1 MSEPV
6 WRVGSGIGR
15 LLCALAI
22 SAVLVLGASTGCK
35 RGPAVLPA
43 EGQTI
48 IDRTLV
54 EYPAGTELK
63 PFITGLTAPSAM
75 TFDNDGSLIIAE
87 SGIDGRNPRIYGF
100 RQDGTYFD
108 IYPFGRRLPNIFG
121 IGGGGFRIYG
131 PIGGM
136 TFTNGKL
143 YVTHRDVNN
152 RGVVTALGYDGSHQ
166 TIVADLPA
174 QGDHSVTDIVLHPRD
189 GRLYFGMGTATN
201 SGVVGLDNMR
211 WLRRNR
217 TVADQPWGGVY
228 LLGRRFD
235 TPNPFS
241 GLFGGADLAV
251 TAPFQPFGKSIE
263 TFVPAA
269 PNGKPNGAIYS
280 VDPNGGGLRIE
291 AFGIRY
297 PFGLGFAENTALY
310 ATNQGMKLRG
320 TRPVKDDPDVMIQI
334 LQGQWYGW
342 PDYSANLRPIREPQ
356 FQPPVEMIVKSGYR
370 DLSFLID
377 RTHPS
382 SGLPIDLSPTNLLR
396 AEFKPLSG
404 AAKFDFAPPS
414 GPFSRLRQGGN
425 IAIVAQWGDR
435 APYDTGGLRLA
446 GPTGYKVVQVN
457 VDDRQ
462 VTEFIRNTRQGP
474 ASRHDIAAMERP
486 IDVKFGPDGALYILD
501 FGQMEMKKGK
511 EKIRGGTGKVYR
523 LFAITEQ

>member
-1 MSEPV
+1 MPPGSWSINMSEPV

-22 SAVLVLGASTGCK
+22 SALLVLGASTGCK

-75 TFDNDGSLIIAE
+75 TFDNEGSLIIAE

-108 IYPFGRRLPNIFG
+108 IYPFGRRLPSIFG

-143 YVTHRDVNN
+143 YVTHRDVNS
-152 RGVVTALGYDGSHQ
+152 RGVVTALGYDGTHQ

-174 QGDHSVTDIVLHPRD
+174 QGDHAVTDIVLNPRD
-189 GRLYFGMGTATN
+189 GRLYFGVGTATN

-211 WLRRNR
+211 WLRRQR
-217 TVADQPWGGVY
+217 SIADQPWGNVY

-241 GLFGGADLAV
+241 GIFGGADLAV

-263 TFVPAA
+263 TLVPTA

-280 VDPNGGGLRIE
+280 VDPNGGGLRVK
-291 AFGIRY
+291 AF
-297 PFGLGFAENTALY
+297 A
-310 ATNQGMKLRG
+310 
-320 TRPVKDDPDVMIQI
+320 
-334 LQGQWYGW
+334 
-342 PDYSANLRPIREPQ
+342 
-356 FQPPVEMIVKSGYR
+356 
-370 DLSFLID
+370 
-377 RTHPS
+377 
-382 SGLPIDLSPTNLLR
+382 
-396 AEFKPLSG
+396 
-404 AAKFDFAPPS
+404 
-414 GPFSRLRQGGN
+414 
-425 IAIVAQWGDR
+425 
-435 APYDTGGLRLA
+435 
-446 GPTGYKVVQVN
+446 
-457 VDDRQ
+457 
-462 VTEFIRNTRQGP
+462 
-474 ASRHDIAAMERP
+474 
-486 IDVKFGPDGALYILD
+486 
-501 FGQMEMKKGK
+501 
-511 EKIRGGTGKVYR
+511 
-523 LFAITEQ
+523 